1 MKTATFPSIRI
12 EPEFRR
18 RTEDVLGKEETL
30 SAFIETAVAEAVER
44 RAMQKEFLARGLAS
58 LAQAEHAGSYHTAGD
73 VHKEAAARIATAR
86 GKKGKG

>member
-12 EPEFRR
+12 EPEFRQR
-18 RTEDVLGKEETL
+18 AEEVLGEEETL

-58 LAQAEHAGSYHTAGD
+58 LAQAERTGSYHAAVD
-73 VHKEAAARIATAR
+73 VHKEAAERIAAVR
-86 GKKGKG
+86 RKKAKK

>member
-12 EPEFRR
+12 EPEFRQR
-18 RTEDVLGKEETL
+18 AEKVLGKEETL

-44 RAMQKEFLARGLAS
+44 RTVQKEFIARGLTS
-58 LAQAEHAGSYHTAGD
+58 LAQAERTGSYHTAAD
-73 VHKEAAARIATAR
+73 VHKEAAARIAAAR

>member
-12 EPEFRR
+12 EPEFRQR
-18 RTEDVLGKEETL
+18 AEAVLGQEETL

-58 LAQAEHAGSYHTAGD
+58 LVQAERTGSYHAAAD
-73 VHKEAAARIATAR
+73 VHKEAAARIASA
-86 GKKGKG
+86 GKNKG

>member
-12 EPEFRR
+12 EPEFRQR
-18 RTEDVLGKEETL
+18 AEAVLGQEETL

-58 LAQAEHAGSYHTAGD
+58 LAQAERTGSYHAAAD
-73 VHKEAAARIATAR
+73 VHKEAAARVAAAR
-86 GKKGKG
+86 KTKGEG